1 MPTVLR
7 LRSASSG
14 RRRDWKVVLVDVWAA
29 AQTRAVPAGGPALP
43 PGPAHP
49 LCTPSLAHPALRT
62 HLCAPSFTRPAPHT
76 HLGTPSPAHPPMHTQ
91 PYTPIYA
98 YPALHTQPY
107 TPTCAHPALH
117 AQPCTPVHTQ
127 HYTPSPAPHPA
138 CPPPLHTKPCTPS
151 LHALTPSPHPAL
163 HSWLYT
169 PSLSSRRRRL
179 MRQPSSCP
187 PAGPAAS

>member
-1 MPTVLR
+1 MLPTVLR

-14 RRRDWKVVLVDVWAA
+14 RRRDWKMVLMDVWAA

-49 LCTPSLAHPALRT
+49 LYTPSLAHPALRT
-62 HLCAPSFTRPAPHT
+62 HLCAPSFTRPAPHAHLGTPSLARPAPHT
-76 HLGTPSPAHPPMHTQ
+76 HLGTPSRTHPSMHTQ
-91 PYTPIYA
+91 
-98 YPALHTQPY
+98 L
-107 TPTCAHPALH
+107 
-117 AQPCTPVHTQ
+117 
-127 HYTPSPAPHPA
+127 YTPSPIHP
-138 CPPPLHTKPCTPS
+138 PGHTQPCTPS

-163 HSWLYT
+163 HSWLCT
-169 PSLSSRRRRL
+169 PRRRRL